1 MTRTKRYGRRHRG
14 AASVMSPLIIVAAGI
29 IVAGVAWKLNAH
41 GGNSAVTEVGQCN
54 LLKVMTN
61 PDLDATPLSYSAM
74 EISFNPRMH
83 QPNWVSWEL
92 TRDETEG
99 LIPRYNKFK
108 CDDAVTGCA
117 DAEDYNYSGYDRG
130 HMAPAGDM
138 KWDRRAMEETFLMTN
153 ICPQA
158 KALNTGAWK
167 RLEQKCRI
175 WAQADSAIIIV
186 CGPILTD
193 PIREYIGNIRVAV
206 PKRFFKVVLSPY
218 VENPRAI
225 GFIMNNDY
233 VEGGMQSA
241 AVRVDE
247 VERVTGHDFFSE
259 LPDEIENEVES
270 QCDFYYWSTLK
281 SRKK

>member
-1 MTRTKRYGRRHRG
+1 MTRTKRYGRRHRSV
-14 AASVMSPLIIVAAGI
+14 ASVMSSLIIVAAVI
-29 IVAGVAWKLNAH
+29 IVAGVAWKLNAY
-41 GGNSAVTEVGQCN
+41 GGRSAVTEVEQCN
-54 LLKVMTN
+54 LLKVVTN

-92 TRDETEG
+92 TRDETDG
-99 LIPRYNKFK
+99 LIPRYNKFM

-117 DAEDYNYSGYDRG
+117 EPDDYNYSGYDRG

-175 WAQADSAIIIV
+175 WAQVDSAIIIV

-193 PIREYIGNIRVAV
+193 PIREYIGDNRVAV
-206 PKRFFKVVLSPY
+206 PRRFFKVVLSPY

-241 AVRVDE
+241 AVSVDE
-247 VERVTGHDFFSE
+247 VERMTGHDFFSE